1 MISPVGMVFG
11 SILAVVAIMRA
22 GSSNVYIR
30 ISPLNEG
37 IKVLGALAYSCYQM
51 VS

>member
-1 MISPVGMVFG
+1 MISSVGMVFG
-11 SILAVVAIMRA
+11 SILAVVAFMRA
-22 GSSNVYIR
+22 GSSNVYIQ